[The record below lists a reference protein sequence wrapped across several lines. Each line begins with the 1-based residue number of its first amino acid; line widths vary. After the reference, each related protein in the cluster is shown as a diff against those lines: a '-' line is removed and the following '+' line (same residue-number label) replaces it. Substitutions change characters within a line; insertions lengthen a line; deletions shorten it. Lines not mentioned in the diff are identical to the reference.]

1 MMMLNR
7 GWGPRSWLPGAVAC
21 VVSLVSTVAQAGI
34 EGSDRMVAAGIEGSD
49 LASSVKVSA
58 KGIEGSDRMVAAGI
72 EGSDLASSVKVSAKG
87 IEGSDRMVAA
97 GIEGSD
103 RSLAVLGVVEAG
115 TSSTVTVL
123 GQTVRLTAST
133 KLTSPSSSS
142 LTKGSLVAVYGT
154 INADGTISASQI
166 NGLAQQY
173 VAGSTPLY
181 VRGVVKSANA
191 SVATVKVGNLSIDY
205 SSSLYSG
212 SSTLAAGSVAEFS
225 GLQSSTSTL
234 YASKAGVKAAGI
246 EGSDLRQ

>member
-1 MMMLNR
+1 MIMLNR
-7 GWGPRSWLPGAVAC
+7 GWGQRLWLAGAVAG

-49 LASSVKVSA
+49 LASSVKVTA

-72 EGSDLASSVKVSAKG
+72 EGSDLASSVKVTAKG
-87 IEGSDRMVAA
+87 IEGSHRMVAA

-133 KLTSPSSSS
+133 KFTSQSGSS

-181 VRGVVKSANA
+181 VRGIVKSGNA

-234 YASKAGVKAAGI
+234 YASKAGMKAAGI
-246 EGSDLRQ
+246 EGSDFRQ